1 NVAAALEHDFPDVE
15 AAARLSGRNVDL
27 RRGNVRG
34 SEKVYWADP
43 QIFSVLPLKAVA
55 GNLDAALERSDGI
68 VLSRSIAVKYFGR
81 VGVVGETIE
90 VNREHP
96 MTVAAVVEDLPS
108 NTTLDSGIF
117 LSSRAPFS
125 RLSLL
130 DAHSG
135 VAQDKYLLASTYL
148 RLAPGASID
157 ALRRGIPAFISRH
170 LPSEISRYR
179 DLHLRP
185 IASLHLGYGAEG
197 ARRRSTI
204 SAMVDIA
211 ILIVLVASINFI
223 NLMTARGSR
232 RAVEVGTRKVA
243 GADRRHL
250 IVQFIG
256 ESLIY
261 TGIAALAAVAMAEWL
276 LPAFNGF
283 LDRGIVFDYWRRPAL
298 IGGLLGL
305 SLVVGVLAGVY
316 PAVMLSAF
324 KPAAVWNG
332 GIFRADGAGR
342 VRQLL
347 VVLQFS
353 ILIGLMLATGIIYGQ
368 IEYAMNGFLRFDHE
382 RIVVIENTSCS
393 ASFKTAIAALPGVH
407 AAACACHSYPAA
419 AELSGAQ
426 RVSFDA
432 VPADFGLLALYGLKP
447 MAGRFFSAQSPAALP
462 GGRSEMNPPVVI
474 SETAARELGFASPAA
489 AVGRTLVWQR
499 TLASRK
505 TMATALPSQ
514 IIGVVADLP
523 QDVRERIQ
531 PTIYYI
537 DPAMFSAQAIW
548 GVLPSGYMYIKLGG
562 RAAAGTLAAIDRV
575 WGQRGEPRPID
586 RSFLDQR
593 LQDQYLDITHQEQL
607 FGAFAGVALF
617 IACLGLFGLSVF
629 TAERRTREIGIRK
642 ATGASRWDIVKLLV
656 WEFGKPVL
664 LANLIAWPIGGYV
677 MHRWL
682 AGFAYHV
689 SLQAGPFLAAGGA
702 TLAIALLT
710 VLGYTLLIARQKP
723 VAALRYE

>member
-1 NVAAALEHDFPDVE
+1 MSGNYAVAALRNLRRNKLYVGINILGLAAGLAAAILIALFVRDELSYDTWIPGYERVYLVSTVFREPGGPPHEYRATYVDVAAALEHDFPEVE

-27 RRGNVRG
+27 RRGDIQG
-34 SEKVYWADP
+34 SEKVYWSDP
-43 QIFSVLPLKAVA
+43 GIFSVLPLKALA
-55 GNLDAALERSDGI
+55 GHLDTALERPDGI
-68 VLSRSIAVKYFGR
+68 VLSRSTALKYFGR

-96 MTVAAVVEDLPS
+96 MRVTAVVEDLPS
-108 NTTLDSGIF
+108 NTTLESGIF
-117 LSSRAPFS
+117 LSSLAPFS

-157 ALRRGIPAFISRH
+157 ALRQGIPAFVARH
-170 LPSEISRYR
+170 LPPEISRYR

-185 IASLHLGYGAEG
+185 IASLHLGYGTEG

-204 SAMVDIA
+204 AAMVDIG

-261 TGIAALAAVAMAEWL
+261 TGIAALAAVALAEWL
-276 LPAFNGF
+276 LPAFNRF

-298 IGGLLGL
+298 IVGLLGL
-305 SLVVGVLAGVY
+305 WLVVGVLAGVY
-316 PAVMLSAF
+316 PAVVLSAF

-332 GIFRADGAGR
+332 GIFRADGARR

-353 ILIGLMLATGIIYGQ
+353 ILIGLMLATGVIYRQ
-368 IEYAMNGFLRFDHE
+368 IEYAMNGFLRFDHD

-393 ASFKTAIAALPGVH
+393 ASFKTEISALPGVQ
-407 AAACACHSYPAA
+407 AAACACHSYPATA
-419 AELSGAQ
+419 LLADTKRIA
-426 RVSFDA
+426 FDA
-432 VPADFGLLALYGLKP
+432 VPADFGLLALYGFKP
-447 MAGRFFSAQSPAALP
+447 IAGRFFSAHGTAT
-462 GGRSEMNPPVVI
+462 GGRSGMNPPVVI
-474 SETAARELGFASPAA
+474 SQTAVRELGFASPAA

-505 TMATALPSQ
+505 TMDTALPSE

-531 PTIYYI
+531 AAIYYI

-548 GVLPSGYMYIKLGG
+548 GVLPSGYMYVKLGG
-562 RAAAGTLAAIDRV
+562 RDSDATLAAIDHV
-575 WGQRGEPRPID
+575 WRERGEPRPID

-593 LQDQYLDITHQEQL
+593 LQGQYLDITHQEQL
-607 FGAFAGVALF
+607 FAAFAGVALF

-642 ATGASRWDIVKLLV
+642 ATGAGRW
-656 WEFGKPVL
+656 
-664 LANLIAWPIGGYV
+664 
-677 MHRWL
+677 
-682 AGFAYHV
+682 
-689 SLQAGPFLAAGGA
+689 
-702 TLAIALLT
+702 
-710 VLGYTLLIARQKP
+710 
-723 VAALRYE
+723 